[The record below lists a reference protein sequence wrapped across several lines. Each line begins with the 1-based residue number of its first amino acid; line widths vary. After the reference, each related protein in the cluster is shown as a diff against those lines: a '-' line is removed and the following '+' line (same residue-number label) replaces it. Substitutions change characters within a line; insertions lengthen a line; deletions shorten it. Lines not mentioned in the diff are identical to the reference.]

1 LEYKRYGSCERRF
14 AVTDQFDRVM
24 EKYLVPI
31 SRIREPVMDS
41 TYFFRKEGSFVFAE
55 GYCHPPGAFWG
66 MIIKYPHP
74 QGHIDVFGRPY
85 SWTHREYVNGAL
97 AIVPYDR
104 QVENTFTVAPEL
116 RAVQGEKPP
125 YAKNFVKFPLADFQ
139 GYFDSVRSMK
149 LLREEYPWVDKAV
162 KETCELLEVDPD
174 RTGVTGSMVY
184 GRVEDDIDIVFI
196 NDPKEN
202 DRIARKIRSFLR
214 ERPAAQVKELGKVWA
229 LRFYYAG
236 TLICPFFRYASPAQV
251 PILSCE
257 MAVVERGTEV
267 EATVGDDLH
276 GYYLPAILELNGV
289 KRGARRLDD
298 MELLVYHGAMR
309 GDLVR
314 GDKVRLKADLVEI
327 STPQRGKRRALLI
340 TDLAE
345 AVKL

>member
-1 LEYKRYGSCERRF
+1 M
-14 AVTDQFDRVM
+14 TDQFDRVVG
-24 EKYLVPI
+24 KYLVPI
-31 SRIREPVMDS
+31 SEVREPVMDS
-41 TYFFRKEGSFVFAE
+41 VYFFRKGGSFVFAE

-85 SWTHREYVNGAL
+85 SWTHREYVGGEL
-97 AIVPYDR
+97 AIIPYDR
-104 QVENTFTVAPEL
+104 QVENQFVVAPEL
-116 RAVQGEKPP
+116 RALQGAKPP
-125 YAKNFVKFPLADFQ
+125 YAKNFVKFPLSGFE
-139 GYFDSVRSMK
+139 GYFDSVRSMQ
-149 LLREEYPWVDKAV
+149 LLRREYEWVEKAV
-162 KETCELLEVDPD
+162 RETCALLEVDPD
-174 RTGVTGSMVY
+174 RTGVTGSMSY

-214 ERPAAQVKELGKVWA
+214 EHPEAQVRELGKVWA

-236 TLICPFFRYASPAQV
+236 TLICPFFRYAAPADV

-257 MAVVERGTEV
+257 MSVVEKGVEV
-267 EATVGDDLH
+267 EATIGDDRH

-289 KRGARRLDD
+289 KRGARKLED
-298 MELLVYHGAMR
+298 MELIVYHGAMR
-309 GDLVR
+309 GDLMS
-314 GDKVRLKADLVEI
+314 GEKIRLKADLVEL

-345 AVKL
+345 VVKL